1 MTAKNHSKHSLS
13 LLHIFILLSGSVERE
28 SVLLVYSQL
37 SFYNLTIQFLRGPM
51 TPFHNVRGFM
61 FPSLKPRDLT
71 PRMSLLSYQ
80 YRKGL
85 IIWHLFFVAFRWCE
99 LKWKKRVLSI
109 FWLFYFFGTFGL
121 YQWKAGYS
129 PSLFIS
135 HTGWLGWA
143 DTKETWITQT
153 KPGWRVM
160 ESFWHVSL
168 NKS

>member
-37 SFYNLTIQFLRGPM
+37 SFLRGRYNFYGDLWRLFI
-51 TPFHNVRGFM
+51 TFADLCFPF
-61 FPSLKPRDLT
+61 LKPRDLT

-85 IIWHLFFVAFRWCE
+85 IIWHLFFVSFRWCE

-129 PSLFIS
+129 PSLFTS

-160 ESFWHVSL
+160 ESF
-168 NKS
+168 